1 MYVERQLTEAVDGE
15 VRGHQAAN
23 ATPRCLLTP
32 STAGRPEPQT
42 KRVRTGVSERHA
54 GFKASPD
61 ANTVDSQRE

>member
-1 MYVERQLTEAVDGE
+1 MYVERQLTEAFDGE

-32 STAGRPEPQT
+32 FTAGRPEPQT
-42 KRVRTGVSERHA
+42 KGVRRGVRERPS